1 MQAKSFLL
9 EVGCEEL
16 PPKSLSDLSAS
27 LVRGLAEEFQDQSL
41 SFRDITPFATPRR
54 LGVLVRDLSSTQP
67 DQGNDRRGP
76 ALAAAFDDAGN
87 PTKAALGFASSCG
100 VSVEDLVQVS
110 TEKGPYLVFKST
122 TPGRSAQAL
131 LPDLVNKV
139 LNDLPLARRMRWGKT
154 RQQFARPV
162 RWVVMLY
169 GDDVVSGDILGITAG
184 RISKGHPYMAADDIV
199 LDNPEAYVE
208 SLRHSYVIVSFD
220 ERKELIR
227 KQLETEARKLHS
239 RSSQVRAKPSREA
252 GDVSVVV
259 DESLLDEVT
268 ALVEWPVTLSGSF
281 EAELLAMPEEVLV
294 SAMKSHQRYF
304 HLVDAESNLVAA
316 FLTVANLE
324 SKNPDAVIAGNERVI
339 RPRLKDAAFFFE
351 SDVRQTLASRV
362 ELLAGM
368 TFQAELGSYKDKTS
382 RVCNLAEFI
391 ANELNLNPEHARRAA
406 ELGKADLT
414 TDMVGEFPE
423 LQGVMGYHYAI
434 SQDEAAEV
442 AIAIKEQYLPTLSG
456 GELPGSDIGKV
467 LALADKLDT
476 LVGLF
481 GIGQP
486 PTGSRDPY
494 GLRRCALG
502 VIRIIIEC
510 GLNLNLYQAIRKAR
524 AGYKNHGFKD
534 KGFKD
539 KGFKDSGFDSDGVI
553 EYFLDRLSY
562 WYQEQGY
569 RRDIFAAVANSRRDM
584 GNLLDVNQRIL
595 AVAQFKRTDAANA
608 LASANKRV
616 ANILR
621 KENLAETAND
631 IKVELFDDP
640 CEHLLNDSI
649 EASKQIVQSLI
660 SNGDYA
666 SALAELSH
674 LQTPIDDFFDNVMV
688 MHEDAQIR
696 NNRIALLQT
705 LRNLFLEIAD
715 ISELQD

>member
-16 PPKSLSDLSAS
+16 PPKSLSHLSAS
-27 LVRGLAEEFQDQSL
+27 LLRGLSDEFQDQSL

-54 LGVLVRDLSSTQP
+54 LGVLVQDLSPTQP

-76 ALAAAFDDAGN
+76 TLKAAFDDAGN
-87 PTKAALGFASSCG
+87 PSKAALGFASSCG
-100 VSVEDLVQVS
+100 VPVEDLVRVS
-110 TEKGPYLVFKST
+110 TEKGRYLVFKSN
-122 TPGRSAQAL
+122 TPGLSAQAL

-162 RWVVMLY
+162 RWIVMLY
-169 GDDVVSGDILGITAG
+169 GDDVVTGNVLGLEAG
-184 RISKGHPYMAADDIV
+184 RVSRGHPYMASADIV

-208 SLRHSYVIVSFD
+208 SLRNSYVIVSFD

-227 KQLETEARKLHS
+227 KQLEAEARKLHS
-239 RSSQVRAKPSREA
+239 SSRQAPAVPPRQPGVVK
-252 GDVSVVV
+252 VVV

-268 ALVEWPVTLSGSF
+268 ALVEWPVTLAGSF

-304 HLVDAESNLVAA
+304 HLVDKDENLVAA

-339 RPRLKDAAFFFE
+339 RPRLKDAAFFFD
-351 SDVRQTLASRV
+351 SDVKQPLASRV
-362 ELLAGM
+362 ELLEGM
-368 TFQAELGSYKDKTS
+368 TFHAQLGSYKDKTS
-382 RVCNLAEFI
+382 RVCNLAEFV
-391 ANELNLNPEHARRAA
+391 ANELNVSPEHARRAA

-423 LQGVMGYHYAI
+423 LQGIMGYHYAI
-434 SQDEAAEV
+434 DQDEPVEV
-442 AIAIKEQYLPTLSG
+442 ALAIKEQYLPTLSG
-456 GELPGSDIGKV
+456 GELPTSDIGRV

-502 VIRIIIEC
+502 IIRIIIEC
-510 GLNLNLYQAIRKAR
+510 GLQLNLDRAIRKASQ
-524 AGYKNHGFKD
+524 GYKDH
-534 KGFKD
+534 
-539 KGFKDSGFDSDGVI
+539 GFKDSGFTSDRVI
-553 EYFLDRLSY
+553 EYVLDRLNY

-569 RRDIFAAVANSRRDM
+569 GSDVFAAVANSKRDM

-595 AVAQFKRTDAANA
+595 AVAEFKRSDAASA
-608 LASANKRV
+608 LAAANKRV

-621 KENLAETAND
+621 KENLAETGND
-631 IKVELFDDP
+631 IEVKLFDDA
-640 CEHLLNDSI
+640 CEHFLYDRI
-649 EASKQIVQSLI
+649 KASKQVVKSLI
-660 SNGDYA
+660 SQGDYV
-666 SALAELSH
+666 SALSELSRM
-674 LQTPIDDFFDNVMV
+674 QTPIDDFFDNVMV
-688 MHEDAQIR
+688 MHEDTPIR